1 MRWFM
6 KLCCIIALSSVCMF
20 TAMGYAAITSN
31 VSLGVETILSPPH
44 EIFITGATSSGEN
57 GGKSV
62 AQRCYSTVV
71 DSKTTLDANE
81 NSSATL
87 HLTIFNNTPDIY
99 AFKGVEYAEEFY
111 SNDNITFS
119 LQGISVGDKVVP
131 GQIINVD
138 LTFKYDDYNGTEES
152 LSSILNIHFH
162 LSGIDAGTDYE
173 DYIYAFL
180 NNSKGYGLNNT
191 NKKGTEVYNNLKNY
205 QILYAHDN
213 IQGGNLKH
221 LVESV
226 NSVSTS
232 ALTFIYDY
240 ENETKII
247 LYTYEDKYADS
258 SHSGET
264 ITVYKTIF
272 EREPVGNG
280 YSEWGATSTESGKA
294 VIKSI
299 TTASGTKV
307 YSIAVNDWTPNN

>member
-20 TAMGYAAITSN
+20 TAMGYAAISSN
-31 VSLGVETILSPPH
+31 VFLEAETILSPPH

-57 GGKSV
+57 GGESV

-119 LQGISVGDKVVP
+119 LQGISVGDKVLP
-131 GQIINVD
+131 GEIITCD
-138 LTFKYDDYNGTEES
+138 LTFNYENYNGVEES
-152 LSSILNIHFH
+152 LSSVLNIHFH
-162 LSGIDAGTDYE
+162 LSGMDEGTDYD

-180 NNSKGYGLNNT
+180 DNRKGYGLNNT
-191 NKKGTEVYNNLKNY
+191 SQKGTEVYNNLKKHK
-205 QILYAHDN
+205 ILYADDN

-221 LVESV
+221 LVEAV
-226 NSVSTS
+226 NSVATS
-232 ALTFIYDY
+232 ALTFVY
-240 ENETKII
+240 EYLSETEIN
-247 LYTYEDKYADS
+247 LYTYEEKYSDS
-258 SHSGET
+258 DSVGEVV
-264 ITVYKTIF
+264 TVYKTEF
-272 EREPVGNG
+272 RRETVGNG
-280 YSEWGATSTESGKA
+280 YTEWKTKSTQHGNAT
-294 VIKSI
+294 IKRI
-299 TTASGTKV
+299 QTASGTTV
-307 YSIAVNDWTPNN
+307 YSIQLTDWVPNN